1 MRYNEVAE
9 ATLGSGLLEALSGP
23 DEWRLRP
30 GGCRGPAGGAEE
42 PMSWGGGAAG
52 C

>member
-23 DEWRLRP
+23 DEWGLRP
-30 GGCRGPAGGAEE
+30 GGAEE